1 MVKSRGRESQR
12 TNSSQSLCLIEP
24 ECRVLA
30 FIKRNLSGSVCNTR
44 PPFPFL
50 SLSTGSRVSRAFNE
64 RFTSF
69 CSLSSPALRL
79 LSGMQYVNKT
89 QPRIMLLR
97 GQNTGTISADTGSGS
112 DVFHA
117 IDRIPPR
124 IVDLRSIRV
133 LSAVRQPAD
142 LRAAFLPLDKREHAS
157 SMTHR

>member
-30 FIKRNLSGSVCNTR
+30 FIKRNLSDSVRNTR
-44 PPFPFL
+44 PPLPFL

-69 CSLSSPALRL
+69 CSACSPALHL

-112 DVFHA
+112 DAFHA
-117 IDRIPPR
+117 INRIPPR

-133 LSAVRQPAD
+133 LSAVRQSAD
-142 LRAAFLPLDKREHAS
+142 IRAAFLPLDKREHAS
-157 SMTHR
+157 SMTYR

>member
-1 MVKSRGRESQR
+1 MFWLLLSAISQIR
-12 TNSSQSLCLIEP
+12 SAT
-24 ECRVLA
+24 LA
-30 FIKRNLSGSVCNTR
+30 PL
-44 PPFPFL
+44 PFL

-69 CSLSSPALRL
+69 CSVSSPALHL

-97 GQNTGTISADTGSGS
+97 AQNTGTISADTGSGS
-112 DVFHA
+112 DAFHA
-117 IDRIPPR
+117 INRIPPT
-124 IVDLRSIRV
+124 IVDLRSVRV

-142 LRAAFLPLDKREHAS
+142 LRAAFLPLDKRGHAS